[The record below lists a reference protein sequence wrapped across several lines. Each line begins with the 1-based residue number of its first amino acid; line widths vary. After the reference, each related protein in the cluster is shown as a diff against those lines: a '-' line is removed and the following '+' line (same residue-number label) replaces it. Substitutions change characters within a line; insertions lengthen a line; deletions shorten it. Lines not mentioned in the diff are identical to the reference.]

1 MLADCLNRPIIL
13 KKTSAHVRIHRFD
26 CHVNQM
32 NVNKLFN
39 RVVLY
44 RSFQM
49 LQTGGITKWRNTPQ
63 HKANQQWCSQFHV
76 TKHLSMS
83 NNFLSV
89 NGRWSKWAAWSKC
102 SRTCGQGKQTRN
114 RTCTNPPPKYGGTC
128 VGPATQTKSCLV
140 KKCPGLW
147 NLKCFLNYSLFI

>member
-1 MLADCLNRPIIL
+1 MLFCIVVSKCFGRVESPNVIQKIGKTLNNIYTTEQSEPTIL
-13 KKTSAHVRIHRFD
+13 
-26 CHVNQM
+26 
-32 NVNKLFN
+32 
-39 RVVLY
+39 
-44 RSFQM
+44 
-49 LQTGGITKWRNTPQ
+49 
-63 HKANQQWCSQFHV
+63 SQLHV

-147 NLKCFLNYSLFI
+147 NLKCFLNFSLFIKIC